1 MDDTT
6 RYHGTLVSLEGPVDV
21 LATQLRLLPTSP
33 QIFILPQVQTYLE
46 DGDPSER
53 FDARNFIRR
62 MHNAVT
68 ARNEVAYSFLKDST
82 PANKRL
88 VFMNGST
95 PGAQAI
101 CIKTI
106 AEHETDGDISHAE
119 LLFND
124 IVKHGA
130 AGLEDDWFSRQKDGR
145 HHIPEEDPIVRA
157 MRAAEALDRL
167 TADLQPDTDVDL
179 TFEARPRSMSLP
191 IYSFDDRFGDA
202 APFYVFGVRS
212 SEDDDCIDD
221 NTRNAFLPATP
232 RFAVTDFGESLAD
245 TIATFEA
252 VDNSLQPLRSPSC
265 VGETYEHQTISPR
278 RLFTTDMLSPRSGHS
293 IESTDAVVYG
303 EASLMQ
309 MQMANARRSTK
320 RTKSLDRAYQTGDSY
335 WDSPPQ
341 AQSQAGV
348 DSGKALSEDGRRN
361 SNVGTLLQ
369 TSLPRTIHV
378 RCDRPIVLLSPPPP
392 KPKKKANGAYV
403 DKGTDAEDFRSP
415 EPPFRPVLPFT
426 EDLVIKIQDGAD
438 DNVLEATISAFKAGI
453 YPIQTPEP
461 SEQLVARKESVV
473 KAPKF
478 HGIETAAE
486 DSVNPSASVLSF
498 GPDPDEYDPFAYGP
512 TPLKPANT
520 TRLPLKLKPVT
531 PPTPAHTPSSL
542 SSICGLGEKRFQSCD
557 IAGCKTAIAVQNSL
571 RVLLNVHFP
580 PEDQGYHHFHFSI
593 LPEMG
598 GLWKPVFR
606 NAGAESPR
614 NGQRR
619 IDQILAPLANQTHEN
634 PFTNPYLLATLIV
647 PHLEPYFVIHN
658 EVRFLILEYPPD
670 HLATVLALQKLV
682 GVDLMKVAA
691 IVNSDANEPLPF
703 NHVRGASITNVKE
716 GNLSGSTSPQGR
728 PLHRKA
734 SSIVLPESVAVSRAN
749 FLLTSTATEAEIGNF
764 VSTIRKLLID
774 VSRFYVS
781 DEPPRQKVGKRLPTP
796 ISASFSPFPRTTMG
810 LQSPPL
816 SPPPQML
823 PPPPRGNHPLR
834 PPSPAMSSKAPS
846 FAETVKTNKSSRSRR
861 AKSRKSGGTF
871 GPATDCTTDSTSVFT
886 FNLEDDSDYDQEERR
901 LMPIFMSKPHLKKGN
916 SHKALKFLGLA

>member
-1 MDDTT
+1 MESSNQENFFETDVQQEKRKQRALKQDNPFGNPIRLPSKVLAVLPDPTNPNALLTAESSGRVARISLTSRKPTTKFAGPAVPVTSLATSGTTLFAGAWDKTICCSLGALFVDASPHPSAASLSCIPQPYLHNKHHSFHSQTTSHLTQHTMDDTT

-53 FDARNFIRR
+53 FEARNFIRR
-62 MHNAVT
+62 MHNAVA

-130 AGLEDDWFSRQKDGR
+130 AGLEDDWFSRQKVGR

-167 TADLQPDTDVDL
+167 TADLQPNTDVDL

-212 SEDDDCIDD
+212 SKDDDCIDD

-361 SNVGTLLQ
+361 SNVGTLLK

-378 RCDRPIVLLSPPPP
+378 RCDRSIVLLSPPPP

-542 SSICGLGEKRFQSCD
+542 SSICGPGEERFQSCD

-614 NGQRR
+614 NSQRR
-619 IDQILAPLANQTHEN
+619 IDQILALEKLGVKSGEVSRSGRLDFRYLVANAMQAFTAQPLANQTHEN

-658 EVRFLILEYPPD
+658 EPCVGIQRMRRWERANKLGLNPPIE
-670 HLATVLALQKLV
+670 VLAVLLKEQ
-682 GVDLMKVAA
+682 
-691 IVNSDANEPLPF
+691 
-703 NHVRGASITNVKE
+703 KE
-716 GNLSGSTSPQGR
+716 GSQSERAHMDVILNSTAVGST
-728 PLHRKA
+728 
-734 SSIVLPESVAVSRAN
+734 
-749 FLLTSTATEAEIGNF
+749 
-764 VSTIRKLLID
+764 
-774 VSRFYVS
+774 
-781 DEPPRQKVGKRLPTP
+781 
-796 ISASFSPFPRTTMG
+796 
-810 LQSPPL
+810 
-816 SPPPQML
+816 
-823 PPPPRGNHPLR
+823 
-834 PPSPAMSSKAPS
+834 
-846 FAETVKTNKSSRSRR
+846 
-861 AKSRKSGGTF
+861 
-871 GPATDCTTDSTSVFT
+871 
-886 FNLEDDSDYDQEERR
+886 
-901 LMPIFMSKPHLKKGN
+901 
-916 SHKALKFLGLA
+916 